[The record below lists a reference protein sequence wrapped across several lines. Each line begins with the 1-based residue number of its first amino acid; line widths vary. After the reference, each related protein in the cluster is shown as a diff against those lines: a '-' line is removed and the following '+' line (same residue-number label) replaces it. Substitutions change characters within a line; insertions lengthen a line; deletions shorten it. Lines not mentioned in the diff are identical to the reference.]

1 MINVIKKQYHWVVL
15 FCCCLMIGGSL
26 GLTANAYAV
35 MYTPLCTALVVGRGQ
50 IMLHST
56 ISNIV
61 LGLAT
66 PFVVKLISKIKLRY
80 IFIAGLLLVESSLFV
95 TAFSGSLLLINI
107 FGVIRGVGLACVY
120 IAIVT
125 IVLGNW
131 FVKAGGTAIGFSLSF
146 SGFAGAVFGPIL
158 SSYVE
163 AHGYQQGFVLMAIL
177 FACMVIPGIIFI
189 KFTPEEL
196 GREAYGYENKPVKK
210 EDGENKINS
219 YYKNTG
225 LSPILIS
232 MIIFCIFGA
241 SIACIGQH
249 ISGYADSLGLAT
261 SIGALMLSASM
272 IGNISFKFIN
282 GVLVDVFGAIKATI
296 VIIVLT
302 AIGVIMLLLF
312 SQKWVLLSASFLF
325 GASFALSAASAP
337 VVLKQIYGPINYRSI
352 YSKMTT
358 ITQISYAVFLSAA
371 GFLYDF
377 SGSYLPVFLGVIVF
391 CVISMASMV
400 FIDITLKKNI

>member
-1 MINVIKKQYHWVVL
+1 MLNCSSVPYLHVIIYIN
-15 FCCCLMIGGSL
+15 
-26 GLTANAYAV
+26 
-35 MYTPLCTALVVGRGQ
+35 R
-50 IMLHST
+50 
-56 ISNIV
+56 
-61 LGLAT
+61 
-66 PFVVKLISKIKLRY
+66 
-80 IFIAGLLLVESSLFV
+80 
-95 TAFSGSLLLINI
+95 
-107 FGVIRGVGLACVY
+107 
-120 IAIVT
+120 
-125 IVLGNW
+125 
-131 FVKAGGTAIGFSLSF
+131 IGFSLSF